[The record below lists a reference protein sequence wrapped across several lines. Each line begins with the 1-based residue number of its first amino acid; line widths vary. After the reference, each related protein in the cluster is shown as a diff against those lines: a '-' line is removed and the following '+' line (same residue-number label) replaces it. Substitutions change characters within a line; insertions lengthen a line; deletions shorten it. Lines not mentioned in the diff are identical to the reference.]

1 MADSPCVRNCCLD
14 QQDICLGCG
23 RHVDEIIEWH
33 SANVPRRTQILQQAQ
48 SRLAQHN
55 GTNGLTHHAVNPSE

>member
-23 RHVDEIIEWH
+23 RSVDEIIEWH
-33 SANVPRRTQILQQAQ
+33 SANLLRRTQILQLAQ
-48 SRLAQHN
+48 TRLAQRETAAALKHR
-55 GTNGLTHHAVNPSE
+55 AVNPSE